1 MKIYSFYFYVAIWLI
16 MFQSNFI
23 ISLTI
28 YEVDKFERI
37 KNLDTLKNF

>member
-1 MKIYSFYFYVAIWLI
+1 

-23 ISLTI
+23 INLTL

-37 KNLDTLKNF
+37 KNLDTLQNFLKIHE